1 MISGKLGKV
10 NEALQNEAR
19 QRLVEKLRFRARVW
33 SNFGTRL
40 EVNLSK
46 HVKNLSLID
55 MLALVRNLWGTIAT
69 DKVKWNSRP
78 VRRIELYTKICT
90 ECEQTLPCSQVG
102 NESRQCV
109 QFIKAVS
116 AGKKVM
122 SSIFEQFK
130 AWNRSCNYL
139 SDTAF
144 IGK

>member
-55 MLALVRNLWGTIAT
+55 MLALVRNL
-69 DKVKWNSRP
+69 
-78 VRRIELYTKICT
+78 
-90 ECEQTLPCSQVG
+90 
-102 NESRQCV
+102 
-109 QFIKAVS
+109 
-116 AGKKVM
+116 
-122 SSIFEQFK
+122 
-130 AWNRSCNYL
+130 
-139 SDTAF
+139 
-144 IGK
+144 